1 MSYVY
6 LLAVCLASYLYG
18 SIPFGLALG
27 KARGVDVRQHGSGR
41 TGAANTLRTLGL
53 GASAVAFAGDFSKGV
68 VAVVLARVFIGSPA
82 AEAIAAMFA
91 VAGHN
96 WSAFIG
102 FRGGRGVAASV
113 GAVALMFPPA
123 VGVGVVVFAGV
134 LAASRY
140 VSLASIIA
148 SASVPVALAPMV
160 LMGIAPAEYL
170 AFSIVAAVLII
181 LQHKDNLERLRAGA
195 ERRLGEKAER
205 KAGP

>member
-1 MSYVY
+1 MY

-53 GASAVAFAGDFSKGV
+53 GASSVAFTGDFSKGV

-82 AEAIAAMFA
+82 AEAVAALFA

-113 GAVALMFPPA
+113 GAVTLMFPPA
-123 VGVGVVVFAGV
+123 IGVGVVVFACV
-134 LAASRY
+134 LAARRY

-148 SASVPVALAPMV
+148 AASVPVALAPMAY
-160 LMGIAPAEYL
+160 LRLLPFEYL
-170 AFSIVAAVLII
+170 AFGLIAAALITI
-181 LQHKDNLERLRAGA
+181 QHKDNLKRLRAGT
-195 ERRLGEKAER
+195 ERRIGERA
-205 KAGP
+205 